1 MRAEYPLALFDLDG
15 TLTDSGAGITGS
27 VRRTLLRMKRP
38 VPPPDVLRRFVGPP
52 AWQSFQQL
60 CAMSPAEA
68 DEGIRIFRE
77 IYGESGAF
85 DSRVYDGIPALLDS
99 LRRAGAKL
107 AVATSKPRSMAMKV
121 LRHFN
126 LLRRFDTVSAAPEDD
141 HGVGKE
147 ELIRPVL
154 AKLKVPAARAV
165 MIGDTRFDAAGARKA
180 GVNFIGVLYGFGT
193 EEELR
198 RAGGRVFARSVEE
211 LSSLLIDKSRTMR

>member
-1 MRAEYPLALFDLDG
+1 
-15 TLTDSGAGITGS
+15 
-27 VRRTLLRMKRP
+27 
-38 VPPPDVLRRFVGPP
+38 
-52 AWQSFQQL
+52 
-60 CAMSPAEA
+60 
-68 DEGIRIFRE
+68 
-77 IYGESGAF
+77 
-85 DSRVYDGIPALLDS
+85 
-99 LRRAGAKL
+99 
-107 AVATSKPRSMAMKV
+107 
-121 LRHFN
+121 

-211 LSSLLIDKSRTMR
+211 LSSLLIDKS